1 MPELPIVFE
10 RPPGAYVSHE
20 LGEANDRA
28 ARVAWHLSKLQREMA
43 KIEGATV
50 PRALVDEHISAAMRE
65 G

>member
-1 MPELPIVFE
+1 MPELPIVFR

-28 ARVAWHLSKLQREMA
+28 ARVAWHLGKLQRDMA
-43 KIEGATV
+43 KIEGDML
-50 PRALVDEHISAAMRE
+50 PRALVQEHVSAAMRE